1 MNSPEVNTRLGALI
15 RALLKRTERGVIR
28 WNRAADEQFNAS
40 LNRTSY
46 SIQTLDGDGQPPHLF
61 IGYDSDGI
69 EVMRI
74 NSADLELE
82 ISEEVAGLYGTIRDL
97 VINRDVIAFLDSA
110 LIDLADDE
118 PPF

>member
-1 MNSPEVNTRLGALI
+1 MNSPEVNTRLRALI

-46 SIQTLDGDGQPPHLF
+46 SIQTRDGDGQPPYLF

-74 NSADLELE
+74 DSADLE

-97 VINRDVIAFLDSA
+97 VINRDVIAFLDSE